1 MSNVTAKTTSP
12 EISALR
18 AFLLTNKSG
27 STAGAAKLLNV
38 SQPAVSSAIRRLE
51 TLVGMP
57 LFDRSSRPMQL
68 TAAGRVLKTRVEP
81 IVEDLDNL
89 SAEIRSVLNTT
100 EVDLRVGFSDT
111 FGLCVTPFLMPEII
125 SGIKNLT
132 AYCES
137 TPKILKK
144 LLNHQVDIAV
154 ATKFPSERPEIT
166 AQQLFN
172 ENYLIVTPRAYEG
185 RIHQVSDLSVI
196 PPSLPV
202 IRFNDDSLDSVQIE
216 RILRQFNYRGTRTI
230 AVDTNNSAI
239 SLVNSG
245 IGWTVMP
252 PLGIWAAKTH
262 LQNISLHRID
272 SLRYR
277 RTFYVMYEQEAYN
290 QLASTMAVKAL
301 AVLRN
306 ITIPDMAA
314 YSQLLASS
322 VLPDDNEVPYT
333 VA

>member
-1 MSNVTAKTTSP
+1 
-12 EISALR
+12 
-18 AFLLTNKSG
+18 
-27 STAGAAKLLNV
+27 
-38 SQPAVSSAIRRLE
+38 
-51 TLVGMP
+51 
-57 LFDRSSRPMQL
+57 
-68 TAAGRVLKTRVEP
+68 
-81 IVEDLDNL
+81 
-89 SAEIRSVLNTT
+89 
-100 EVDLRVGFSDT
+100 
-111 FGLCVTPFLMPEII
+111 MPEII

>member
-51 TLVGMP
+51 ALVGMP
-57 LFDRSSRPMQL
+57 LFDRSSR
-68 TAAGRVLKTRVEP
+68 LKTRVEP

>member
-51 TLVGMP
+51 ALVGMP

-137 TPKILKK
+137 TPKILK
-144 LLNHQVDIAV
+144 
-154 ATKFPSERPEIT
+154 
-166 AQQLFN
+166 
-172 ENYLIVTPRAYEG
+172 
-185 RIHQVSDLSVI
+185 
-196 PPSLPV
+196 
-202 IRFNDDSLDSVQIE
+202 
-216 RILRQFNYRGTRTI
+216 
-230 AVDTNNSAI
+230 NS
-239 SLVNSG
+239 
-245 IGWTVMP
+245 
-252 PLGIWAAKTH
+252 
-262 LQNISLHRID
+262 
-272 SLRYR
+272 
-277 RTFYVMYEQEAYN
+277 
-290 QLASTMAVKAL
+290 
-301 AVLRN
+301 
-306 ITIPDMAA
+306 
-314 YSQLLASS
+314 
-322 VLPDDNEVPYT
+322 
-333 VA
+333 